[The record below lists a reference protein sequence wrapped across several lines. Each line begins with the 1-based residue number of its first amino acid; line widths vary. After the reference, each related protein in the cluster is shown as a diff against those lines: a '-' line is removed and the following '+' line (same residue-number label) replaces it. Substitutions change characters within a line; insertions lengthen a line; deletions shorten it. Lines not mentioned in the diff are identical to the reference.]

1 MDVMKHRIL
10 YDNLFITITFIHND
24 AMVQQLRALV
34 ALQKTQVWFET
45 PTWQLT
51 VTGV

>member
-1 MDVMKHRIL
+1 MKHRIL
-10 YDNLFITITFIHND
+10 WDDLFITITLIHND

-34 ALQKTQVWFET
+34 TLLFGT

-51 VTGV
+51 VTGVKEKE